1 MFSGIL
7 EGMET
12 FRIPNSTPN
21 AVPGRAQGLVDRI
34 AGAFR
39 ALLMDGNAETI
50 PNPPSSRPP
59 ARPFPSSSRNR
70 LRSWL
75 PEGFDSVCWP
85 EQCPP
90 LFKPCVPGKKGRKA
104 SFIPPS
110 GTESLAHSLSLPS
123 KRQKRL
129 PDALVFRTAGPNLE
143 LLLERLTK
151 GTESSIISNSR
162 SF

>member
-21 AVPGRAQGLVDRI
+21 AVPGRAQGLADRI

-110 GTESLAHSLSLPS
+110 GLLRERNPWHTPSPSLPRG
-123 KRQKRL
+123 KN
-129 PDALVFRTAGPNLE
+129 A
-143 LLLERLTK
+143 
-151 GTESSIISNSR
+151 SR
-162 SF
+162 MPWFSGRPVQI